1 MSDGG
6 TVGQDVPLAEESRRR
21 ANALALVTARFAL
34 DAATRAGITARMHF
48 DALREAFQ
56 RQGYTPTEA
65 ELRDAHARLTGGG
78 QGAAQGAPA
87 TEPPRPRILTDGE

>member
-1 MSDGG
+1 MSDTSDGG

-21 ANALALVTARFAL
+21 ANATALVTARFAL

-48 DALREAFQ
+48 DALREALQ

-65 ELRDAHARLTGGG
+65 ELREAHARLTGGP
-78 QGAAQGAPA
+78 AP
-87 TEPPRPRILTDGE
+87 TPEPPRPRILTDGE